1 MLAAERA
8 RRGAIARLR
17 RSRVLRWRYRS
28 PAVEDFL
35 IAPPDLRTQDLS
47 FADEIAAGNFGL
59 AGCVA
64 RLSGHS
70 PFAHRP
76 ANPEWAHELHGF
88 GWLRHLEGIRSVEI
102 EGIARNLVR
111 DWIRRGRANHPQAW
125 ELGVVARR
133 IISWL
138 AHSRLLLDG
147 AERKTFV
154 TITGSLADQIT
165 FLAASWRNAPDG
177 YRRLVSLIALTLADL
192 CIAGHDRRLDE
203 SEKLLAAELARQ
215 ILPDGCHLSRNP
227 AVLVELLFDLLPLRQ
242 CFAARGRKLDPS
254 VLAAISRMGPMLRH
268 LRLGDG
274 MLARFNGMG
283 VTERDAL
290 ATVLA
295 YDGGQTMLPG
305 RVLASGY
312 VRLERGSTV
321 VVFDAGPP
329 PALELAQAACAGC
342 LSFELSAGTDALLVN
357 SGAPRQ
363 ADVNRRSLSRATA
376 NHNTL
381 CLNEQSSSKLMRGA
395 RLERQL
401 GGAPIRHPDHVAC
414 EVREV
419 NGGIELRASHDGYAD
434 RFGLVHARTLKLN
447 REGSRLEGV
456 DTLAGAAGVM
466 RFSWDL
472 PFTIHLHAHPDAQVR
487 PGRLSGTAELLLRSG
502 EVWQLST
509 AGAALS
515 IEPSTH
521 FADLAAP
528 RQAQQVVLRA
538 SCCGDAEVSWIL
550 ERVSAGRPDRP
561 SRPARN

>member
-1 MLAAERA
+1 MLAADRA

-28 PAVEDFL
+28 PAIEDFL
-35 IAPPDLRTQDLS
+35 IAPPDLRGLDLS

-59 AGCVA
+59 GGYVA
-64 RLSGHS
+64 RLAGRS

-76 ANPEWAHELHGF
+76 VDPEWARELHGF
-88 GWLRHLEGIRSVEI
+88 GWLRHLEGSRSVET
-102 EGIARNLVR
+102 EAIARNLVR
-111 DWIRRGRANHPQAW
+111 DWIRRGRPNHPQAW
-125 ELGVVARR
+125 EPGVVARR
-133 IISWL
+133 IIAWL
-138 AHSRLLLDG
+138 AHSGLLLDG
-147 AERKTFV
+147 AERKSFV
-154 TITGSLADQIT
+154 TITRSLADQIT

-177 YRRLVSLIALTLADL
+177 YRRLLSLIALTLADL
-192 CIAGHDRRLDE
+192 CIAGHDRRLGE

-215 ILPDGCHLSRNP
+215 ILPDGCHVSRNP
-227 AVLVELLFDLLPLRQ
+227 AVLIELLFDLLPLRQ

-254 VLAAISRMGPMLRH
+254 VPAAIGRMGPMLRH

-274 MLARFNGMG
+274 TLARFNGMG

-295 YDGGQTMLPG
+295 YDGGQAVPPG

-321 VVFDAGPP
+321 VVIDAGPP

-342 LSFELSAGTDALLVN
+342 LSFELSTAAAALLVN

-363 ADVNRRSLSRATA
+363 AGGKGHSLSRATA
-376 NHNTL
+376 NHNAL

-401 GGAPIRHPDHVAC
+401 GGAPIRHPDHVTC
-414 EVREV
+414 EVQEV
-419 NGGIELRASHDGYAD
+419 NGGVELRASHDGYAG

-447 REGSRLEGV
+447 SEGSRLEGV
-456 DTLAGAAGVM
+456 DTLAGVSGVM
-466 RFSWDL
+466 RFAWDL
-472 PFTIHLHAHPDAQVR
+472 PFTIHFHAHPDAQVR
-487 PGRLSGTAELLLRSG
+487 PGQIPGTAELLLQSG
-502 EVWQLST
+502 EAWRLSA

-515 IEPSTH
+515 IEPGTH
-521 FADLAAP
+521 FADFAGP
-528 RQAQQVVLRA
+528 RPAQQVVLRA
-538 SCCGDAEVSWIL
+538 SCYGDAEVSWTL
-550 ERVSAGRPDRP
+550 ERVRAGRPDRP
-561 SRPARN
+561 SRPPRT